1 MVLVSGDQVKTEG
14 KATSLA
20 LREAGAEGMA
30 HDVPAL
36 FKWATNHDELW
47 NAIQTVVGRAVH
59 AEYGKRSRWWLQRLW
74 YVPVPHLSYTR
85 EGVAHLRVNV
95 NTHLVA
101 PVRIEVGDYV
111 RSATAVGPVGKV
123 KTAVLP
129 ISLLLALLG
138 DDLTRFHIV
147 AKDGPWT
154 TFEVPGMR
162 AVTLHDGFLDG
173 LARALARAPVDRLLR
188 RFGIESEGVVP
199 LVVED
204 LLALV
209 TGGRVRRPHLNVEAI
224 EESIVTRMGYSQ
236 QKARELIAR
245 ADLRAYDS
253 EEGALRKVLA
263 QADARS

>member
-1 MVLVSGDQVKTEG
+1 MVLVRGTQVKTEEEG
-14 KATSLA
+14 TSLA
-20 LREAGAEGMA
+20 LQEAGAVGMA

-36 FKWATNHDELW
+36 FKWAADHDELW
-47 NAIQTVVGRAVH
+47 NATQTVIGRAVH
-59 AEYGKRSRWWLQRLW
+59 AECGKRSRWWLRRLW

-85 EGVAHLRVNV
+85 QEVAHLRVNV
-95 NTHLVA
+95 NIYLVTT
-101 PVRIEVGDYV
+101 VRIEVDDYI
-111 RSATAVGPVGKV
+111 RGATAVGHVGKV

-138 DDLTRFHIV
+138 DDLARFHIV

-154 TFEVPGMR
+154 TFEIPGMR
-162 AVTLHDGFLDG
+162 TTTLHDGFLDG
-173 LARALARAPVDRLLR
+173 LATALARTPVDCLLW
-188 RFGIESEGVVP
+188 RFGVESEGVVP

-204 LLALV
+204 LLGLV

-224 EESIVTRMGYSQ
+224 EESIVIRMGYSQ

-245 ADLRAYDS
+245 ADLRADDS
-253 EEGALRKVLA
+253 EEEALRKVLA